1 MPIFNLHKDIQP
13 VFIARYLVIF
23 ILVALLFSPPL
34 TNLFELT
41 LFGMFI
47 TIAELRKRM
56 LIALKQPL
64 VTATLLFYLLI
75 LLVQSKFPNFANFL
89 TKIVIIHKAL
99 GCSYIS
105 KI

>member
-41 LFGMFI
+41 LFVNSI
-47 TIAELRKRM
+47 K
-56 LIALKQPL
+56 
-64 VTATLLFYLLI
+64 TAI
-75 LLVQSKFPNFANFL
+75 SDSHIIVLLVNTFRHIL
-89 TKIVIIHKAL
+89 W
-99 GCSYIS
+99 Y
-105 KI
+105 